1 MPPSDIHAESGSRL
15 PLPKREELDPE
26 AQTIY
31 DHHLDPKGGSLK
43 GLHGPGGIRLH
54 SPVLSARQAPVS
66 RYLRFEAGIPEPLRE
81 LAILIA
87 ARAMDSRFEWA
98 AHEPEGLR
106 VGLSQAAIDAV
117 KHGGPAEGVSGDEAL
132 IIAFG
137 RELFGEHRVTPETY
151 ARMETRFGVRM
162 LIDIVSLMGNYAAT
176 ALLLATFDVQL
187 PEGPQALLPVG

>member
-15 PLPKREELDPE
+15 PLPRREDLDDAAREVYDRHLDPE
-26 AQTIY
+26 
-31 DHHLDPKGGSLK
+31 GGSLK

-54 SPVLSARQAPVS
+54 SPALSAKQAPVS
-66 RYLRFEAGIPEPLRE
+66 RYLRYEAGIPEPIRE
-81 LAILIA
+81 LAILMA

-106 VGLSQAAIDAV
+106 VGLSRAAIDVV
-117 KHGGPAEGVSGDEAL
+117 KHGRSIEGVSDDEAL
-132 IIAFG
+132 VIAFG
-137 RELFGEHRVTPETY
+137 RELLEKHRVSPETY
-151 ARMETRFGVRM
+151 ARMRERFGVRM

-187 PEGPQALLPVG
+187 PPGEQARLPVP